1 MGMARQSDAS
11 PDPSGDP
18 VSAVP
23 VLVTRPRDQ
32 AESFTSRLVARF
44 DSRVQP
50 VIAPL
55 MAPEYLSPTVPEGRF
70 AAVVFTSAQGVA
82 GAVRLGA
89 SLPRLAWCVGR
100 STAAAAAA
108 AGFETRSADGDA
120 KALIA
125 AILKDPPDGRIL
137 YLHGVDTSGDV
148 DNQLQNNEISTVSLQ
163 VYLQKAIP
171 LEGEATQLLRR
182 HGPVILPLF
191 SPRSA
196 RLFRAAMPADTRAD
210 LRIAAMSAA
219 VAEACLDIPR
229 SRLVIAA
236 RPDAEAMLDAVE
248 SLLAAPPPP

>member
-1 MGMARQSDAS
+1 MARQSDAS
-11 PDPSGDP
+11 PDLSGNP

-23 VLVTRPRDQ
+23 VLVTRPRAQ
-32 AESFTSRLVARF
+32 AESFASRLVARLGN
-44 DSRVQP
+44 RVQP

-55 MAPEYLSPTVPEGRF
+55 MAPEYLSPPVPEGVF
-70 AAVVFTSAQGVA
+70 SAVVFTSAQGVA
-82 GAVRLGA
+82 GAVRLKA

-100 STAAAAAA
+100 STAASAAA

-120 KALIA
+120 KALVA
-125 AILKDPPDGRIL
+125 AILEDPPDGRIL
-137 YLHGVDTSGDV
+137 YLHGVYTSGDV
-148 DNQLQNNEISTVSLQ
+148 DKILENHGISTVSLQ

-171 LEGEATQLLRR
+171 LEEESAQLLRQ
-182 HGPVILPLF
+182 PDLVILPLF

-219 VAEACLDIPR
+219 VAEACNDIPH
-229 SRLVIAA
+229 SVLVIAA

-248 SLLAAPPPP
+248 SLLAAPPLP

>member
-1 MGMARQSDAS
+1 MDMARQSDAS
-11 PDPSGDP
+11 PDLSGDP
-18 VSAVP
+18 VFAVP

-32 AESFTSRLVARF
+32 ACAFASRLIARF
-44 DSRVQP
+44 ASRVQP

-55 MAPEYLSPTVPEGRF
+55 MAPEYLSPPLPEGRF

-82 GAVRLGA
+82 GAVRLKA
-89 SLPRLAWCVGR
+89 ELPRLAWCVGR

-148 DNQLQNNEISTVSLQ
+148 DKILLNKGISTVSLQ

-171 LEGEATQLLRR
+171 LGGEATRLLRR
-182 HGPVILPLF
+182 RGPVILPLF

-196 RLFRAAMPADTRAD
+196 RLFRDEMPADTRAD
-210 LRIAAMSAA
+210 LRIAAMSGA
-219 VAEACLDIPR
+219 VAEACRDIPGAG
-229 SRLVIAA
+229 LVIAA

-248 SLLAAPPPP
+248 SLLAAPPLP